1 MTTQAKQ
8 IPYMTLP
15 NLYGVSDHL
24 ENVIFE
30 QVPCTVIEDEEDP
43 YYRTTKY
50 YTRVDF
56 LEYET
61 VIRCRRLQS
70 GFDARVMPLIEIVF
84 DYNTI
89 VKNKLKYLITSESG
103 DFRIYDEHNKEI
115 YRSAEPDREGM
126 AELFEVLLVLC
137 LMVSIKRDIP
147 RATIDSRQ
155 MK

>member
-24 ENVIFE
+24 ERVIFE
-30 QVPCTVIEDEEDP
+30 QVPCTSIEDEEDP
-43 YYRTTKY
+43 YYKTTKY

-61 VIRCRRLQS
+61 IIRCRRLRP

-89 VKNKLKYLITSESG
+89 VKNKLKYLITSEVG
-103 DFRIYDEHNKEI
+103 DFRIYDEHNTEI
-115 YRSAEPDREGM
+115 YRSVEPDREGM
-126 AELFEVLLVLC
+126 EELIEVLDGLC
-137 LMVSIKRDIP
+137 LMDTIKRDLSTI
-147 RATIDSRQ
+147 TIDNRQ